1 MKTFIRNL
9 SVIAIA
15 GIFLTALLAMGIP
28 QDKQPKPWPVPDE
41 YKNMENP
48 TKGDAQAVQM
58 GGMLYK
64 RHCASCH
71 GRTGLGDGPK
81 ARGLE
86 TFSGDF
92 SGDYYQNQTDGE
104 HYYKTLVG
112 RDEMPGYEGKL
123 SEEDIWSMVSYMRT
137 FKK

>member
-1 MKTFIRNL
+1 MKNKIRNIFVL
-9 SVIAIA
+9 ASAAIFFI
-15 GIFLTALLAMGIP
+15 GLVAMNLP
-28 QDKQPKPWPVPDE
+28 QDKPEPWPVPDK
-41 YKNMENP
+41 YKTMKNP
-48 TKGDAQAVQM
+48 VKDDATAVKM

-86 TFSGDF
+86 TFAGDF
-92 SGDYYQNQTDGE
+92 SGAYFQNQADGE
-104 HYYKTLVG
+104 HFYKTLKG
-112 RDEMPGYEGKL
+112 RKDMPGYEGKV
-123 SEEDIWSMVSYMRT
+123 SEEDIWSIVSYMRT

>member
-1 MKTFIRNL
+1 MNKLFKNL
-9 SVIAIA
+9 SVIA
-15 GIFLTALLAMGIP
+15 LTAIFFVGLVAMNVP
-28 QDKQPKPWPVPDE
+28 QDKPKPWPVPDE
-41 YKNMENP
+41 YKKMENP
-48 TKGDAQAVQM
+48 TKGDADAINM

-81 ARGLE
+81 ARTLS

-92 SGDYYQNQTDGE
+92 SGPEYQNQTDGE
-104 HYYKTLVG
+104 HFYKTLKG
-112 RDEMPGYEGKL
+112 RGDMPGYENKVT
-123 SEEDIWSMVSYMRT
+123 EEDIWSMVSYMRT

>member
-1 MKTFIRNL
+1 MKKLLRNL
-9 SVIAIA
+9 SAMALVAI
-15 GIFLTALLAMGIP
+15 FFTAFSAMNLP
-28 QDKQPKPWPVPDE
+28 QDQPEPWPVPDK

-48 TKGDAQAVQM
+48 VKGDANAVKM

-71 GRTGLGDGPK
+71 GRDGLGDGPK

-92 SGDYYQNQTDGE
+92 SGDFYQNQTDGE
-104 HYYKTLVG
+104 HFYKTLKG
-112 RDEMPGYEGKL
+112 RGEMPGYENKI
-123 SEEDIWSMVSYMRT
+123 SEEDIWSIVSYMRT